1 MKVAAAFGT
10 NGAGTTA
17 AVERM
22 LAAQKARSWHEP
34 VTVSTSRGALGSVRT
49 ADRFSLV
56 PSRYESPHAH
66 LVVAGVPTSHDSP
79 IADRLRRAIESEWQ
93 DAVRSLKGIDGPF
106 AAVMWHELERKLTV
120 VTDILGMQP
129 LFMCR
134 RTGRIDL
141 ASEVHALIASGA
153 ADEEPDPAGW
163 GAFLIFGHTIADRTL
178 TKGVTRV
185 APGAVLVYEPDT
197 DRLTATPYWSWPTTA
212 SGHAVDDD
220 TIDLL
225 GDEIVGDLRACLAH
239 HPRAVVCLSGGYDSR
254 LILAALDAIGEHPR
268 VLTLSHPDQ
277 QDDLDGRLARRVARA
292 FALDVD
298 ERAPSADFFSSDAY
312 LDFVAESG
320 LASPSLYLF
329 IAQLASCLRIG
340 VEAIWD
346 GIFPGCALFPVH
358 QHPGGFDAYLRHA
371 APDHSRLWIAA
382 QQLFRA
388 DFIAAMREAFHHV
401 LAAERALYA
410 DDESGV
416 SQFVV
421 RNRTRHRIAPN
432 PLQAFSNDV
441 IPLTPGMSRTFWET
455 AAAIPTN
462 AKRDH
467 RLYRRL
473 FERRFPKALSVPAVS
488 AGTIDLLGHRI
499 DGDVL
504 RGRLADIM
512 QRRPRLSAALSRLGL
527 GSTSSFWQP
536 STHLEA
542 CVRALDIDDD
552 KLNRAAVERLRD
564 ARPPFD
570 AAHDAQRQL
579 LFYWRMRPQA
589 GRRSAPDPVSRLDT
603 TSVAGVR

>member
-1 MKVAAAFGT
+1 M
-10 NGAGTTA
+10 
-17 AVERM
+17 
-22 LAAQKARSWHEP
+22 
-34 VTVSTSRGALGSVRT
+34 
-49 ADRFSLV
+49 
-56 PSRYESPHAH
+56 ES
-66 LVVAGVPTSHDSP
+66 DW
-79 IADRLRRAIESEWQ
+79 R
-93 DAVRSLKGIDGPF
+93 DAVLTVQQIDGPF
-106 AAVMWHELERKLTV
+106 AAVMWHEPERKLTV

-134 RTGRIDL
+134 RPGRIDV
-141 ASEVHALIASGA
+141 ASEVHALISAGA
-153 ADEEPDPAGW
+153 VGDEPDAAGW

-185 APGAVLVYEPDT
+185 PPGAVLVYEPDA
-197 DRLTATPYWSWPTTA
+197 DRLTVTPSWKWPTA
-212 SGHAVDDD
+212 VSAHVVDDA
-220 TIDLL
+220 TIDIL
-225 GDEIVGDLRACLAH
+225 GDQIVEDVRACVAH

-254 LILAALDAIGEHPR
+254 LILAALDDLGQQPG

-292 FALDVD
+292 FSLDVD
-298 ERAPSADFFSSDAY
+298 ERSPRGDFFSSDAY
-312 LDFVAESG
+312 LDFVTESG
-320 LASPSLYLF
+320 LASPSIYLF
-329 IAQLASCLRIG
+329 IAQLASCLRSG

-371 APDHSRLWIAA
+371 APDDSRLWVAA

-388 DFIAAMREAFHHV
+388 DFVAEMRETFHRV

-455 AAAIPTN
+455 AVAIPTP

-473 FERRFPKALSVPAVS
+473 FERRFPKALGIPAVS
-488 AGTIDLLGHRI
+488 AGTIDLLGRRV

-504 RGRLADIM
+504 RDG
-512 QRRPRLSAALSRLGL
+512 SR
-527 GSTSSFWQP
+527 TSCSDDRDCPAPCRDWAW
-536 STHLEA
+536 EA
-542 CVRALDIDDD
+542 R
-552 KLNRAAVERLRD
+552 
-564 ARPPFD
+564 
-570 AAHDAQRQL
+570 
-579 LFYWRMRPQA
+579 
-589 GRRSAPDPVSRLDT
+589 RRSGSHRRISRPACRHSTPTT
-603 TSVAGVR
+603 TS